1 MGLPSWRAEPIGNA
15 LGPEAKARSRRP
27 LGPQR
32 APGAGAF
39 GQSGE
44 AEALSRRWRVR
55 SGSLAGRFSGG
66 GRPPNPAQQ
75 FIIPEAAP
83 ARRRR
88 SACWPSEGEARPAGA
103 ILALE
108 GEGRHGTPCPWLA
121 SACSALSPG
130 AVGLSGQTP
139 NFGFRIPDFKIE
151 NSVFESG
158 VSSPVPGHARIRMRV
173 SVCAYPGA
181 RAGERNPA
189 APRAPVL
196 TGGFS
201 VWLALAYGA
210 CSMAF
215 CSLAP
220 GAQRRGQ
227 RPGAMADSALGR
239 PDRAGRGRGRRRS
252 GAAEFRRGRVRSTL
266 IPPGCPPVAADLRG
280 ASTLAAAPMLVLA
293 KAPGRDPPQRDRTG
307 RPGLLCHIGSSLAQ
321 SHCAPGANGPRFCA
335 LAFRLWRIALAP
347 PPLPSPPLPPFLFL

>member
-1 MGLPSWRAEPIGNA
+1 MPWALRPKRGVVGHLARREPQA
-15 LGPEAKARSRRP
+15 LTRLASPERLRP
-27 LGPQR
+27 Y
-32 APGAGAF
+32 PGAGAS
-39 GQSGE
+39 GQ
-44 AEALSRRWRVR
+44 APWR
-55 SGSLAGRFSGG
+55 GGFSGG
-66 GRPPNPAQQ
+66 GRPPNPAQR

-130 AVGLSGQTP
+130 AVDLSGQTP

-181 RAGERNPA
+181 GAGEGNPA

-201 VWLALAYGA
+201 VWLALACGA
-210 CSMAF
+210 CSVAF

-220 GAQRRGQ
+220 GA
-227 RPGAMADSALGR
+227 
-239 PDRAGRGRGRRRS
+239 
-252 GAAEFRRGRVRSTL
+252 
-266 IPPGCPPVAADLRG
+266 
-280 ASTLAAAPMLVLA
+280 
-293 KAPGRDPPQRDRTG
+293 
-307 RPGLLCHIGSSLAQ
+307 
-321 SHCAPGANGPRFCA
+321 
-335 LAFRLWRIALAP
+335 
-347 PPLPSPPLPPFLFL
+347 